1 VALSGVPAGADA
13 IVTGASSG
21 IGRAIALSLGRAR
34 MRVLLVGRNGG
45 RLAEA
50 ARAIG
55 GDAETL
61 ACDLT
66 TTEGLDR
73 LAARVPA
80 CLNVL
85 IHAAGL
91 YEFAPVS
98 ATEPS
103 VMDRLLSVN
112 FRVPHQVTRLCLPA
126 LRVAHGQIVFVNS
139 SQGVSA
145 TRQAGGYAATKH
157 ALKALADSLRA
168 ELNADGIRVLSIF
181 PGRTA
186 TPMQASI
193 YAIEGREYTP
203 ERLMQPE
210 DVATMVLAAL
220 SLGRS
225 AEVTDIMMRPMRPG

>member
-1 VALSGVPAGADA
+1 VGLLGLPVGANA

-21 IGRAIALSLGRAR
+21 IGRAIALSLGRAG
-34 MRVLLVGRNGG
+34 MRVLLVGQDGG
-45 RLAEA
+45 RLADA
-50 ARAIG
+50 ARASG
-55 GDAETL
+55 ADAETL

-66 TTEGLDR
+66 TAEGFDK

-80 CLNVL
+80 CLGVL
-85 IHAAGL
+85 VHAAGL

-98 ATEPS
+98 ATEP
-103 VMDRLLSVN
+103 VIMDRLLNVN

-126 LRVAHGQIVFVNS
+126 LRAAQGQIVFVNS
-139 SQGVSA
+139 SQGVNA

-168 ELNADGIRVLSIF
+168 ELNADGIRVLSIY

-186 TPMQASI
+186 TPMHASI
-193 YAIEGREYTP
+193 YAAEGREYIP

-210 DVATMVLAAL
+210 DIATMVVAAL

-225 AEVTDIMMRPMRPG
+225 AEVTDIMIRPMRPG